1 MSPERAGAK
10 LSAMA
15 NRGRLPPLPPDP
27 GTSVA
32 GYLGASPAG
41 ARVFFEH
48 QMACV
53 GCALSDFDTLADA
66 ARAYGLSLAAF
77 LDELARAAATAGA
90 TDRP

>member
-1 MSPERAGAK
+1 
-10 LSAMA
+10 MA
-15 NRGRLPPLPPDP
+15 NRGRLPLLPPDP

-32 GYLGASPAG
+32 SYLGTSPAG
-41 ARVFFEH
+41 ARVFLDH

-77 LDELARAAATAGA
+77 LDELTRAAGEAGA